1 MNLFLL
7 NLKPGGA
14 PAPTCFWNLGL
25 TYPSYSAVLTSGCR
39 SYVDVPRR
47 LAYDY
52 GAAFTYEVAQASGGK
67 RGAVADGQCAIDECL
82 QTYGDA
88 GSI

>member
-7 NLKPGGA
+7 NLKPDGA

-25 TYPSYSAVLTSGCR
+25 AYPSYSAVLTSECR
-39 SYVDVPRR
+39 SYVDIRADS
-47 LAYDY
+47 LNDD

-82 QTYGDA
+82 QTCGDK
-88 GSI
+88 GLI